1 MEDAV
6 YIHRG
11 LEIPPRVIS
20 WLKIMRV
27 LPSSFKNCL
36 LINTNVEALK
46 DKAMPVCKY
55 NPSNSRIHS
64 GAAIITTVRT
74 VEVLQ

>member
-20 WLKIMRV
+20 WLKIM
-27 LPSSFKNCL
+27 PSSFKDCL
-36 LINTNVEALK
+36 LINTNVEVLK